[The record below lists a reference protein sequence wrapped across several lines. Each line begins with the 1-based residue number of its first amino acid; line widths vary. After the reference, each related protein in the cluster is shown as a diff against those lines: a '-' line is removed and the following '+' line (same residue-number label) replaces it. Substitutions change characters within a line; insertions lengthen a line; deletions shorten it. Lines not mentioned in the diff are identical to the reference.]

1 MNHFEYRSGELHAE
15 GVPVSAV
22 AEAVGTPVYVYS
34 SATLE
39 RHYRV
44 FAAAFEGLPTTIC
57 YAVKANSNL
66 AVIRTLAA
74 LGAGAD
80 VVSEGELR
88 RALAAGVAPGS
99 IVFSGVGKTAAE
111 IAFALDQGILQFN
124 VESEPELEALS
135 ALACS
140 KDTVAPIM
148 IRINPDVDA
157 RTHAKIST
165 GKSENKFGVPW
176 QKAREVYARAAAL
189 PGIDVVGVDVHIGS
203 QLTRLAP
210 FEQAFR
216 RVAELVAMLRE
227 DGHEIH
233 RLDLG
238 GGLGIPYDDETP
250 PHPEDYGAMVRRVVG
265 RLGCELVLEP
275 GRVLVG
281 NAGILVCR
289 VIYLKEGA
297 ARTFAVLDGAMNDFI
312 RPAMYQAFHRILPVR
327 QAPPDGPSQLVDLV
341 GPICESTDTF
351 ATNRELPPLAAG
363 DRIVFCS
370 AGAYGAV
377 MASTYNTRPLVPE
390 VMVRGA
396 EFAVVRDR
404 PSYDEMLDLDRM
416 PRWLSPAA
424 AGSRGAA

>member
-15 GVPVSAV
+15 GVPVSAI

-176 QKAREVYARAAAL
+176 DEARAVYARAAAL
-189 PGIDVVGVDVHIGS
+189 PGIEVVGVDVHIGS
-203 QLTRLAP
+203 QLTQLAP

-216 RVAELVAMLRE
+216 RVAELVVMLRE
-227 DGHEIH
+227 DGHRIH

-297 ARTFAVLDGAMNDFI
+297 TRTFAVLDGAMNDFI

-327 QAPPDGPSQLVDLV
+327 QAPLDGPSQLVDLV
-341 GPICESTDTF
+341 GPVCESTDTF

-390 VMVRGA
+390 VMVRGG

-404 PSYDEMLDLDRM
+404 PSYDEMLALDRM
-416 PRWLSPAA
+416 PWWLSPAG